1 MSKNIIGEAIKKQRI
16 KKEKTQLEVAKSTG
30 ISRSYLSD
38 IENGRYTPSINTLV
52 KLATYLNMDLNFLL
66 QMTERQDNTKEA

>member
-66 QMTERQDNTKEA
+66 TVTEIQDN